1 MAKRALIIILFLML
15 FLILSAC
22 GVSQDRAE
30 AFVSS
35 LLSSQPR
42 NQLEKEYKTLSQS
55 EELKM
60 ALVQRIES
68 LSREGRFADCC
79 YLISRLEGLGYQ
91 NEAVKDQFSMALEA
105 EKNRVFYTGDSSILA
120 DYISLI
126 RTYNSSYYFTILDC
140 FPYDGMTEA
149 IREQC
154 VPVIVEVGRGGYY
167 DTHEGEVEEESYWWS
182 PLFEERAKK
191 GEVGYQQITKRNLF
205 AGDFDVTIKSE
216 VFYGTQPSDY
226 GNTLS
231 ASLYYKGQY
240 IMGDYQQI
248 SDFLALCTAD
258 STFSCEDSKHNY
270 TFFIMGKDKITVLQ
284 DRMFDIVYQ

>member
-1 MAKRALIIILFLML
+1 MRRIRIRLFLL
-15 FLILSAC
+15 VAATILSAC
-22 GVSQDRAE
+22 GAPQERAE
-30 AFVSS
+30 SFVESLISS
-35 LLSSQPR
+35 TPR

-68 LSREGRFADCC
+68 LSREGHFDDCC

-105 EKNRVFYTGDSSILA
+105 EKNSVFYTGDSSILA

-167 DTHEGEVEEESYWWS
+167 DSHEGEVEEESYWWS
-182 PLFEERAKK
+182 PLFEERTKK

-216 VFYGTQPSDY
+216 IFYGTQPSDY
-226 GNTLS
+226 GNSLS
-231 ASLYYKGQY
+231 ADLYYKGQP
-240 IMGDYQQI
+240 IMGNYQQI
-248 SDFLALCTAD
+248 NDFLALCTAGN
-258 STFSCEDSKHNY
+258 TFYCEDSEHHY
-270 TFFIMGKDKITVLQ
+270 TFFVIGKDRITVLQ
-284 DRMFDIVYQ
+284 DKMFDIVYK